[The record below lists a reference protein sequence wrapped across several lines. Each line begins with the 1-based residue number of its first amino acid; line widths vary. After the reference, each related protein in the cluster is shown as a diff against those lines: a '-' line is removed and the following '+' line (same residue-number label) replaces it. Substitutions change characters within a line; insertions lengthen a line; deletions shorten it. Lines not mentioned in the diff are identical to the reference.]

1 MIDAVRAKT
10 NAADNVLEPDTDDD
24 PLRVNADV
32 RVELL
37 LMPTDL
43 LNAIAAVKVLVL
55 LIEEATLDAEAVVP
69 VADNV
74 P

>member
-1 MIDAVRAKT
+1 VRAKT

>member
-32 RVELL
+32 KVELL

>member
-1 MIDAVRAKT
+1 VIDAVRAKT

-32 RVELL
+32 KVELL

>member
-10 NAADNVLEPDTDDD
+10 NAADNALEPDTDDD

-32 RVELL
+32 KVELL